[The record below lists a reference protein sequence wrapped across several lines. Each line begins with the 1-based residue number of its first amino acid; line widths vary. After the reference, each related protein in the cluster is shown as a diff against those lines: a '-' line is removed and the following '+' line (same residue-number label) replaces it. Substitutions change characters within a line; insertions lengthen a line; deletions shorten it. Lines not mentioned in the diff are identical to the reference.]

1 MKTNF
6 KIVLSICTAFIIG
19 FGALYLAITID
30 VLNSAERL
38 DYKKEFFTS
47 QTILNEEKIL
57 LLGSSHL
64 GHIDMTYVINT
75 VSTKN
80 SNYIIYNL
88 ADTGDTPKFRYD
100 NLQRII
106 ELEPRI
112 IFYGVSYRD
121 FHQPLEPTNSESES
135 FDIKKQ
141 IEKKI
146 PHEISSINPQLLTR
160 ETIRTILDY
169 TGIQEKPTYEIYQ
182 PNTPFFPLGD
192 LQTKILNKNEL
203 ERQMLVI
210 LPSPSEIQIHHEDNA
225 QFEKFKEII
234 QKLQDEEITVIVF
247 ITPLHRLYLDQ
258 ISEPSQES
266 FAHILN
272 NVSEQYGIR
281 IYDFEERYA
290 DLDIWNSVDHTA
302 YNDRAM
308 IFSDEIAEMILQE
321 IKP

>member
-1 MKTNF
+1 M
-6 KIVLSICTAFIIG
+6 
-19 FGALYLAITID
+19 
-30 VLNSAERL
+30 
-38 DYKKEFFTS
+38 
-47 QTILNEEKIL
+47 
-57 LLGSSHL
+57 
-64 GHIDMTYVINT
+64 
-75 VSTKN
+75 
-80 SNYIIYNL
+80 
-88 ADTGDTPKFRYD
+88 
-100 NLQRII
+100 
-106 ELEPRI
+106 
-112 IFYGVSYRD
+112 
-121 FHQPLEPTNSESES
+121 HQPLEPTNSESES